1 MKRYLRS
8 RASRFEPS
16 IRGPEDGIGI
26 VSVSPKI
33 NVLFILQTLRTGGS
47 ERVVVDLCRRLD
59 PRRFNCFVAALVDGA
74 LRETLSEMKISTLLP
89 RIRSARKDGLNVMGE
104 ISRYIAANEIHVVNA
119 HHFTPFFYGF
129 FGAVRHHCR
138 IYYTAHSRNEIDMA
152 SGPWPFIAGVL
163 LRLSSGAIGI
173 SPDVSEAIRQRFRLA
188 PAKVLTLSNA
198 IDHSRF
204 DVGVDAGAKRKELG
218 IGQNDRV
225 IGCVGNLRKDK
236 NYPNLIRAFKMVE
249 ERVRGTKLVI
259 AGEGKRRGDL
269 EALIGEL
276 DLAGKVLL
284 LGARNDVPEIMKVM
298 NVYCLGS
305 LTEGLPLS
313 LLEAMSAGLPVVGT
327 DVRGIRDVIADGQTG
342 LLVPSDSPGSLSEA
356 LFRVLTDKDLA
367 KKLGEDGR
375 HYVLQEHG
383 VEKWI
388 EKYERLFSLRVP
400 AEEVS
405 DVPPEPAIF
414 PR

>member
-8 RASRFEPS
+8 KASPFEAA
-16 IRGPEDGIGI
+16 IRRTEDGIES
-26 VSVSPKI
+26 VSVNPKT

-74 LRETLSEMKISTLLP
+74 LRETLSEMKIPTLLP

-104 ISRYIAANEIHVVNA
+104 ISRYIAVNEIHVVNA

-129 FGAVRHHCR
+129 FGAMRHQCR
-138 IYYTAHSRNEIDMA
+138 IYYTAHSRNEIDMT
-152 SGPWPFIAGVL
+152 SGPWSVVGGVL
-163 LRLSSGAIGI
+163 LRLSDGAIGI
-173 SPDVSEAIRQRFRLA
+173 SPDVSEAIRQRFRLG

-204 DVGVDAGAKRKELG
+204 DVGVDAEAKRSELC

-236 NYPNLIRAFKMVE
+236 NYPNLIRAFRIVE
-249 ERVRGTKLVI
+249 ERVPGAKLVI
-259 AGEGKRRGDL
+259 AGEGKRRKDL
-269 EALIGEL
+269 ETLIGEL
-276 DLAGKVLL
+276 DLTGKVLL
-284 LGARNDVPEIMKVM
+284 LGARDDVPEIMKVM
-298 NVYCLGS
+298 NVYCLSS
-305 LTEGLPLS
+305 LMEGLPLS

-342 LLVPSDSPGSLSEA
+342 LLVPSDSPEKLSEA
-356 LFRVLTDKDLA
+356 LIRVLTDEELA
-367 KKLGEDGR
+367 RGLSTQGQR
-375 HYVLQEHG
+375 YVLREHS
-383 VEKWI
+383 VEKWVGR
-388 EKYERLFSLRVP
+388 YESLFSKNGPGNDDIR
-400 AEEVS
+400 
-405 DVPPEPAIF
+405 
-414 PR
+414 RN